1 MCIRKIPFGYT
12 VERGHTVIKPSE
24 AEIVKEIFDKYISRE
39 TFKQIADS
47 LSHRNIIYYEDNA
60 PWNKNMIARI
70 IDDERY
76 VGRGDYPGIISEET
90 YRQAKIC
97 REQRSCKQAELPTIT
112 GLIKSKLVCS
122 HCGKKYNRK
131 NKWSTKEKW
140 LCSGGCKCDVYL
152 DDITVFGGIVRAIG
166 NIPKYIEEIPDTNSK
181 YIPTMEV
188 MRMTNDI
195 YRMMGQANVEFKT
208 VANIILDC
216 ASAKFDCCNMEIN
229 EKLSGK
235 ILGEYRDI
243 QEKLDEN
250 FIHRAV
256 DKILIDSLGEVTLI
270 LKSGLSIHSRRK
282 ENE

>member
-1 MCIRKIPFGYT
+1 MCIRKIPFGYM
-12 VERGHTVIKPSE
+12 VERGYTVLKISE
-24 AEIVKEIFDKYISRE
+24 AEIVKEIFDKYISGE
-39 TFKQIADS
+39 TFKQIADA
-47 LSHRNIIYYEDNA
+47 LSSRNIIYYEDNGL
-60 PWNKNMIARI
+60 WNKNMIARV

-76 VGRGDYPGIISEET
+76 LGSGEYPCIISEEI

-112 GLIKSKLVCS
+112 SLVKSKLVCS

-152 DDITVFGGIVRAIG
+152 DDITVFGVIVRAMG
-166 NIPKYIEEIPDTNSK
+166 NIPKYAEEIPDTNSK

-195 YRMMGQANVEFKT
+195 YRMMEQASVEFKT

-216 ASAKFDCCNMEIN
+216 ASAKFDCCNMGIN

-235 ILGEYRDI
+235 ILEEYSEI

-250 FIHRAV
+250 FIHRVV